1 MSRTL
6 LTLASRLAIA
16 AVLAGLAWWHSGGPS
31 SLFVIALALSGPLL
45 ARPLVDLAG
54 DLRRGL
60 RQAVWAPLEGQHFV
74 FRGVPVVVHEDVDH
88 RRWIR
93 LADLQRIAGFT
104 ASDGALALT
113 YPQHWHVDTGDGSAW
128 LEAEAAIVHLRRDP
142 GARALR
148 LAQWIDREVAYPA
161 RRQRE
166 RLGIRVP
173 PPKG

>member
-1 MSRTL
+1 MSSTLRTL
-6 LTLASRLAIA
+6 AVRLAIA
-16 AVLAGLAWWHSGGPS
+16 AAIAGLAWWHSGPS

-60 RQAVWAPLEGQHFV
+60 RHAVWGPLEGQHFV
-74 FRGVPVVVHEDVDH
+74 FRGMPVAVREDVDH

-93 LADLQRIAGFT
+93 MADLRRIAGFT

-113 YPQHWHVDTGDGSAW
+113 YPQHWLIDTGDRSAW
-128 LEAEAAIVHLRRDP
+128 LEAEAAIVHLRREP
-142 GARALR
+142 GAQALR
-148 LAQWIDREVAYPA
+148 LAQWIDREVAFAA

-173 PPKG
+173 PPAG